1 MKIVAV
7 VSGKG
12 GVGKTFV
19 TCNAGVILALAG
31 FKTIVIDAD
40 VDLANIELVY
50 GVEAKA
56 TLQDLVDGSAKPSDV
71 RLFPSKNGCPQVI
84 PLKIIAAFQKMDLS

>member
-1 MKIVAV
+1 MNFSLYSHVQRWR
-7 VSGKG
+7 
-12 GVGKTFV
+12 F
-19 TCNAGVILALAG
+19 N
-31 FKTIVIDAD
+31 TIVIDAD

-71 RLFPSKNGCPQVI
+71 IHEGPAGVIVVPAGIRLKRR
-84 PLKIIAAFQKMDLS
+84 